1 MRPWR
6 LRLATRR
13 SRVQWALLS
22 VVLLVS
28 VLSATLL
35 GTLSLLSVATETFA
49 ARAAMDGA
57 SAQSIRITH
66 RVSPSS
72 VATVAQVEEF
82 SAAAVAEQLGAIP
95 FTSHVTAQSV
105 PLAVPREDRPIALGY
120 LATDDR
126 LESLVTLADGA
137 WPQARATGPL
147 EVLVPPR
154 LMWDLDASIGDVVE
168 LAPVATRSAVREV
181 RIVGTYVALE
191 PGGDAWR
198 YDDYRGEGY
207 RPRVA
212 VPFTGGMIT
221 TDGYGPFFTHVD
233 NMGSFPLESVTTEHV
248 PDFSRTTTEQL
259 RAVITSTESG
269 ERTAQRVIG
278 DRASDVRVVTIV
290 DQTLGGVVGSLA
302 ITRSSVLVTGLL
314 LLVLAVAALSQTA
327 RLMSERRHAEQHLMI
342 ARGGSVRQMVWLA
355 FLEAL
360 GLAVITTAAAAPLA
374 RLAYLQVASVP
385 AMQDAGMNRDPG
397 LPVSTWVVTGVV
409 GVALLLVLVAPL
421 MRRTGS
427 FVDAEQAKSR
437 PGRRAAFQRSGL
449 DIAVVAIA
457 ALAYWQ
463 LRNYRSPVLST
474 GGVAS
479 VDPLLA
485 AGPALAL
492 LAGALVAVRLIP
504 AASRLMEGLASRG
517 RRAVMPLAS
526 WEVGR
531 RAARAVS
538 AVLLLTL
545 AISIGAFSLSFLTTW
560 QVSQQD
566 QARFQHPPDVIVTG
580 VEGPWLTQWN
590 RVSNAELEAV
600 ASPVYSQGIEIDS
613 RPENPRRNQLQ
624 DRFRG
629 IPVWFVATDNVGLKV
644 YGRDRLHEAGGSRVP
659 STLSNAESEEV
670 NPIELPGEPEGLRA
684 TVSASVSNPELT
696 DGYFTVR
703 AVLRDAS
710 HNYLT
715 VDMGQIP
722 MDGEEYVLTGRIG
735 DRSQLALMDL
745 PLSLVGLQTTFGST
759 GDAVLSPTQGGTLA
773 FTVRAN
779 VSELQ
784 VIRPI
789 QAFPVKGVPDFAES
803 TPVELPRNVGW
814 FTSGAGLTPQPPDN
828 PTEGVYSIQATTTP
842 TAMRLGGARLV
853 TTASPV
859 IGQVPIVASGGAL
872 DAQGAEVG
880 DPVRLSVNNTLLNGY
895 FAQRLPRLPGATLR
909 SSAVAA
915 HLEDIQIAL
924 IQQGGTTVEA
934 DEWWITVPE
943 ENVAAY
949 VDSLPEG
956 LHATTRAGLAQE
968 FTLDPLRIGIQAA
981 LWLVAGAA
989 AILAATG
996 FAVHAV
1002 VTVRAREVE
1011 FAQLRA
1017 VGIQRG
1023 QLLRVIMAESVLLS
1037 ILGVVFG
1044 LSLGIALAYLVA
1056 PLVSVGADGRAPIP
1070 AVNVI
1075 VPWNTVSLLALEVVL
1090 VVSVTM
1096 VIVAS
1101 MLRRINPAQMLRLG
1115 DER

>member
-57 SAQSIRITH
+57 TAESIRITH
-66 RVSPSS
+66 RTQPSS
-72 VATVAQVEEF
+72 IATVKEVEEL
-82 SAAAVAEQLGAIP
+82 SAKAVTEQLGDIP
-95 FTSHVTAQSV
+95 FTPYLSAQSTSLV
-105 PLAVPREDRPIALGY
+105 VPRDDRPIALGY
-120 LATDDR
+120 LSSDDR
-126 LESLVTLADGA
+126 LESLVTLVNGE
-137 WPQARATGPL
+137 WPQATTSGPI
-147 EVLVPPR
+147 EILVPPR

-168 LAPVATRSAVREV
+168 LAPVSTRSAVQEV
-181 RIVGTYVALE
+181 RIVGTWVAVE
-191 PGGDAWR
+191 AGTDAWR
-198 YDDYRGEGY
+198 YDDYDGEGY
-207 RPRVA
+207 RPRIP
-212 VPFTGGMIT
+212 VPFTGGLIT
-221 TDGYGPFFTHVD
+221 TDGYGPFYTHVD
-233 NMGSFPLESVTTEHV
+233 NMTAFPLESVTTEFV
-248 PDFSRTTTEQL
+248 PDFSTTTTAQL
-259 RAVITSTESG
+259 RSLI
-269 ERTAQRVIG
+269 ERTAEGERIAQRTIG
-278 DRASDVRVVTIV
+278 DRASDVRAVTVV

-327 RLMSERRHAEQHLMI
+327 RLMAERRHAEQHLMV

-355 FLEAL
+355 FVEAL
-360 GLAVITTAAAAPLA
+360 GLAVITTAASAPLA

-385 AMQDAGMNRDPG
+385 AMADAGMNRDPG
-397 LPVSTWVVTGVV
+397 LPITTWIVTGVV
-409 GVALLLVLVAPL
+409 GLALLIVLVSPL
-421 MRRTGS
+421 LRRTGS

-449 DIAVVAIA
+449 DVAVVVVA

-463 LRNYRSPVLST
+463 LRNYRSPVLDQ
-474 GGVAS
+474 GGVAA

-545 AISIGAFSLSFLTTW
+545 AISIGAFSLSFLSTW
-560 QVSQQD
+560 QISQQD

-580 VEGPWLTQWN
+580 VEGPWLTQSTQ
-590 RVSNAELEAV
+590 VTNADLRAT
-600 ASPVYSQGIEIDS
+600 ASPVYTRGIEIDS
-613 RPENPRRNQLQ
+613 RPESSRRNQSN

-629 IPVWFVATDNVGLKV
+629 IAVRIVATDNLGLKV
-644 YGRDRLHEAGGSRVP
+644 YGLDRLHDAGGSRVP
-659 STLSNAESEEV
+659 ATLARDESQEV

-684 TVSASVSNPELT
+684 TVSSSVSNPELT
-696 DGYFTVR
+696 DGYLMVR
-703 AVLRDAS
+703 AILRDAS
-710 HNYLT
+710 RNYLT
-715 VDMGQIP
+715 VDMGQVP

-735 DRSQLALMDL
+735 DRSELALIDG
-745 PLSLVGLQTTFGST
+745 PLALVGLQATFAST
-759 GDAVLSPTQGGTLA
+759 GDAVLTANQAGALA
-773 FTVRAN
+773 FTVRAS
-779 VSELQ
+779 VTDLQ
-784 VIRPI
+784 AIRPT
-789 QAFPVKGVPDFAES
+789 QAIPVRGVPDLAES
-803 TPVELPRNVGW
+803 TPIELPRGLGW
-814 FTSGAGLTPQPPDN
+814 SATGAGLTPQTNAAPVAGEY
-828 PTEGVYSIQATTTP
+828 TIEATTTP

-853 TTASPV
+853 VTSAPV
-859 IGQVPIVASGGAL
+859 IGQVPLVASGGAL
-872 DAQGAEVG
+872 DAQGADVG
-880 DPVRLSVNNTLLNGY
+880 DAVRLSVNDTLINGY

-909 SSAVAA
+909 TAAIAA
-915 HLEDIQIAL
+915 HLEDIQLAL
-924 IQQGGTTVEA
+924 VQQGGTTVEA
-934 DEWWITVPE
+934 SEWWITVPE
-943 ENVAAY
+943 ENVDAY
-949 VDSLPEG
+949 VDR
-956 LHATTRAGLAQE
+956 LHEDLDATTRAGLAEQ

-1002 VTVRAREVE
+1002 VTVRAREIE

-1023 QLLRVIMAESVLLS
+1023 QLLRVIVSESVLLS
-1037 ILGVVFG
+1037 ILGVIFG

-1070 AVNVI
+1070 PVEVM

-1090 VVSVTM
+1090 VVTVTM
-1096 VIVAS
+1096 VIVAA